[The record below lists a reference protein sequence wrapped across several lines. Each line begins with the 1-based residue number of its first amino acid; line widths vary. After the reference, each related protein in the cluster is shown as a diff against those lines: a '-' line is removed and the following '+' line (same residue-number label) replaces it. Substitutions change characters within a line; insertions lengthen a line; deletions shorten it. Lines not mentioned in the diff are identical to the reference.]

1 MPCIYAALKSKTK
14 KKKRER
20 NLGHS
25 AKTAFRRC
33 NIMFFAYILI
43 IILMNKA
50 WSWKTEI
57 EDIKKE
63 TMRIKPKL
71 GFKKSNK
78 MDNLS
83 KFDQGKKVNRILKSH
98 ILILKYWENLSN
110 LKPINLKILMK
121 SVYSLGWEETV

>member
-1 MPCIYAALKSKTK
+1 
-14 KKKRER
+14 
-20 NLGHS
+20 
-25 AKTAFRRC
+25 
-33 NIMFFAYILI
+33 
-43 IILMNKA
+43 MNKA

-98 ILILKYWENLSN
+98 IYWF
-110 LKPINLKILMK
+110 
-121 SVYSLGWEETV
+121 